1 MVRFDNAKDD
11 KNNYLDEE
19 YKDEDYNEKGD
30 DKEEEEDVKNQDRDY
45 SYYDVNQRKQQ
56 EEADRIEREDK
67 DQYMIKRD
75 KGG

>member
-1 MVRFDNAKDD
+1 MVRFDNAKDG
-11 KNNYLDEE
+11 KNNYLDED

-67 DQYMIKRD
+67 DQYMIK
-75 KGG
+75 

>member
-11 KNNYLDEE
+11 KNNYLDED

-56 EEADRIEREDK
+56 EEVDRIEREDK
-67 DQYMIKRD
+67 DQYMIK
-75 KGG
+75 